1 MSSHDPFDDLA
12 AELTALAD
20 FLDVPNPPPDNV
32 AAAVRARLEPTP
44 GTPATPQVT
53 PGAAPEATPEV
64 TPGAAPEATPEVTPE
79 AGTKAAPEV
88 PGVRRHPPAPGRR
101 DDERRPAAQRKRRA
115 RWQIVAAIVLAV
127 IAITAAT
134 PQGRAA
140 VRAILHYAGI
150 ELRLGD
156 STPQPVTTP
165 TPLPGEH
172 TVAPADLAEQ
182 VRFPIKTP
190 TELGAPQRATVS
202 DNGRVA
208 SMFWPDGI
216 RLDQFEGTP
225 SPYFFKTMG
234 PPWPEN
240 IQVAGVTAWWLGGP
254 HPLGYIKR
262 EDGTSVPLRQAE
274 PTLIWQS
281 DTVCYRLEGAG
292 TKERAAEIAATLR

>member
-20 FLDVPNPPPDNV
+20 FLDVPSPPPADV
-32 AAAVRARLEPTP
+32 AAAVRARLGPTQ
-44 GTPATPQVT
+44 ATPTT
-53 PGAAPEATPEV
+53 PEASLEAAPEAEASPE
-64 TPGAAPEATPEVTPE
+64 AAPEAEEASEERPE
-79 AGTKAAPEV
+79 A
-88 PGVRRHPPAPGRR
+88 PGVPDTRRHPPAPGRR
-101 DDERRPAAQRKRRA
+101 DDERRPPAQRRRRA
-115 RWQIVAAIVLAV
+115 RWQIVTAIVLAV

-150 ELRLGD
+150 ELRVGG
-156 STPQPVTTP
+156 STPEPVITP
-165 TPLPGEH
+165 TTLPGEH
-172 TVAPADLAEQ
+172 AVAPADLAEQ

-190 TELGAPQRATVS
+190 TALGTPERATVS

-208 SMFWPDGI
+208 SMFWPGGI
-216 RLDQFEGTP
+216 RLDQFDGTP

-234 PPWPEN
+234 PPWPED
-240 IQVAGVTAWWLGGP
+240 IQVAGVTAWWLGGS

-281 DTVCYRLEGAG
+281 GTTGYRLEGAG
-292 TKERAAEIAATLR
+292 TKERAAEIAASLR